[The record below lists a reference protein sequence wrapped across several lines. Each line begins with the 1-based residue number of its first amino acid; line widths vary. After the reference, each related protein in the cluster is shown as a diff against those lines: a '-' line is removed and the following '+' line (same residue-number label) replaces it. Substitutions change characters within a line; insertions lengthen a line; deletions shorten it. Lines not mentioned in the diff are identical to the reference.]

1 MSAPEGGWST
11 REPPLNVDDL
21 RRRLTSQESSA
32 LGTVGMSGAR
42 RNPTNSSP
50 ELTHDRRMLTWT
62 YFSVRKESL
71 RTNAARW
78 SQRRS
83 VPISAN
89 VSAVYEAPELTARS
103 AQGFPRPSQATL
115 FRGCVARPRSG
126 RRVTPSVLSE
136 VAPAGSIATPFD
148 DTPTHRINK
157 AEGKLPGVSP
167 RCARW

>member
-42 RNPTNSSP
+42 RDPSNSSS

-89 VSAVYEAPELTARS
+89 SFIAGAFPPLRFLYIPSDRIERIDPEKPVGGGRTGQEA
-103 AQGFPRPSQATL
+103 
-115 FRGCVARPRSG
+115 
-126 RRVTPSVLSE
+126 
-136 VAPAGSIATPFD
+136 D
-148 DTPTHRINK
+148 DQQCH
-157 AEGKLPGVSP
+157 
-167 RCARW
+167 